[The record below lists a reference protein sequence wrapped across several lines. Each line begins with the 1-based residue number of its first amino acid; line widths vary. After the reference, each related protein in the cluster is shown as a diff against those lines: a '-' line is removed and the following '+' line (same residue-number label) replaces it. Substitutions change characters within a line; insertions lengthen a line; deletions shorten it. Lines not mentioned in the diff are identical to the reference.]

1 MSNKNYPRIYSLSTV
16 GIRNHYNSDYRFH
29 PFRTDFAG
37 DSGVGKSIIADI
49 LQLIL
54 VGEREFKS
62 ATDSSSERE
71 ARKLIVERYGYVFLN
86 IEMDVEK
93 YIVIGMYIS
102 ATSIDPLIIQANLG
116 LDEFEPISTPLLSK
130 DFMQGDE
137 IIDISNLPEKM
148 KEKQAYAVKLSL
160 NKYHALLEENKIL
173 PIDLKTEG
181 NLKNFAQIIR
191 AFSRG
196 KGFKNNSK
204 WLKDFFLND
213 DRENLI
219 RIRFDEQLSDIAQE
233 LRDHRE
239 NKETLEK
246 VKIKYD
252 KFKRLF
258 ELKQNRETKLEEYL
272 KEKII
277 FHLQNKRIAESNS
290 LQLQE
295 EIKSTNYKI
304 ANCFSGLFEAETKQQ
319 QDRVNSLNS
328 KLSTIEKAQQD
339 ILAYQAKESIAFK
352 KYPALEEQYIQVLK
366 ADKLIS
372 KYGTS
377 EELYRAHAKQLNEKS
392 EKELYTNL
400 VSDLNREKLLDEWR
414 KSSWAKSVNEGFEF
428 YKKRVGE
435 IEEEVRILSVLKD
448 FSDITNTRSL
458 VHWTIYN
465 KPSLS
470 HEQESVL
477 FNLNAILI
485 EKPENIEKDVQFIPN
500 PETFFEK
507 LDIREKESNPHGF
520 WVNWGG
526 IKKFVPYMPGS
537 ERFFTK
543 KNSDEI
549 ANYFK
554 KEYNTAEQKILSLNN
569 EKSTLDALQKIATRH
584 GEKAVNTFSRKDKIL
599 AYIIDKDLDI
609 TQKQLDELM
618 EVHFNGE
625 DIKQTKLDLGS
636 ANELKIKGET
646 EQNRIREEIRQNF
659 KVEFSGEFSF
669 AEVQNAIKILLEQT
683 DKLLVRKQDRVN
695 RFQEL
700 FSNYLQ
706 RSGNPDDTDIIN
718 LRSLLSENL
727 NKKRIQKK
735 NLKDLKCKIEKEE
748 GLCQDTMTNYNAHP
762 FQPINIK
769 SEKIDQIKVDPE
781 NKWQLFDSARNAY
794 KQAYDN
800 IVIEYVNEKVRQR
813 FLGSEDYLAL
823 SREVVNEIPA
833 RQLASNETDVLQQ
846 MLELLEQLNE
856 IHNNISNRK
865 LNLLKEIFQEV
876 RDAVSDYVAKIYD
889 IGFYFKGSDKQI
901 SQGFKLSLTSPFSSI
916 YPIDWI
922 DMFLEMLNDSI
933 RHESIHQGLFTALKE
948 KIDIHEMMTTAF
960 EKCGGFKNAKVD
972 DLLNPKNYFD
982 INFQMESEDGEK
994 NVGSAGQTYAV
1005 TAMLCVARL
1014 SLVEKKEKGKQQR
1027 GLRFMPIDEAEG
1039 IGSNFDLL
1047 ERIAKAN
1054 DYQLIS
1060 MSINPLDD
1068 FREGEQYLYILNG
1081 SKKRKERVSTFAIFS
1096 NADEIQKI

>member
-86 IEMDVEK
+86 IEIDVEK

-102 ATSIDPLIIQANLG
+102 ATSIDPFIIQANLG

-160 NKYHALLEENKIL
+160 NKYHTLLEENKIL

-213 DRENLI
+213 DKENLI

-239 NKETLEK
+239 NRETLEK

-258 ELKQNRETKLEEYL
+258 ELKQNQETKLEEYL

-277 FHLQNKRIAESNS
+277 FHHQGKRIAESNS
-290 LQLQE
+290 LKLQE
-295 EIKSTNYKI
+295 EIKNTNYKI
-304 ANCFSGLFEAETKQQ
+304 ANYFSGLFAAETKQQ

-339 ILAYQAKESIAFK
+339 ILAYQAKESIAFQ
-352 KYPALEEQYIQVLK
+352 KYPELEEQYIQVLK

-372 KYGTS
+372 KYGTY
-377 EELYRAHAKQLNEKS
+377 EELYKAHAKQLNEKS
-392 EKELYTNL
+392 EKELYSNL
-400 VSDLNREKLLDEWR
+400 VKDLNKQELLEEWK
-414 KSSWAKSVNEGFEF
+414 KSSWAKSANEGFEF

-435 IEEEVRILSVLKD
+435 IEEEVRTLSVLKD
-448 FSDITNTRSL
+448 FSDITNTKSL
-458 VHWTIYN
+458 AHWTIYN

-485 EKPENIEKDVQFIPN
+485 EKPENIEKDIQFIPN
-500 PETFFEK
+500 PETFFDN
-507 LDIREKESNPHGF
+507 LDIREKESNPDGF
-520 WVNWGG
+520 WVDWSG
-526 IKKFVPYMPGS
+526 IRKFVPYIP

-554 KEYNTAEQKILSLNN
+554 EEYNTAEQKILLLNN
-569 EKSTLDALQKIATRH
+569 EKSTLDDLQKIASRH
-584 GEKAVNTFSRKDKIL
+584 GEKAVNTFSRKDKISV
-599 AYIIDKDLDI
+599 YIIDKDLDI

-618 EVHFNGE
+618 AVHFNGE

-636 ANELKIKGET
+636 ANELKIKGEA

-659 KVEFSGEFSF
+659 KIEFSEEFSF
-669 AEVQNAIKILLEQT
+669 AEVQNAIKKLLGQT
-683 DKLLVRKQDRVN
+683 DKLLVRKQNRVN

-700 FSNYLQ
+700 FSSNLQ
-706 RSGNPDDTDIIN
+706 GSGNPDDTDIIN
-718 LRSLLSENL
+718 LRSQLSENL
-727 NKKRIQKK
+727 NKKRTKK
-735 NLKDLKCKIEKEE
+735 KDLKDVKCKIEKEE
-748 GLCQDTMTNYNAHP
+748 VLYQETMTNYNAYP

-769 SEKIDQIKVDPE
+769 TEKVDQIKVDPE

-813 FLGSEDYLAL
+813 FLGFEDYLAL

-901 SQGFKLSLTSPFSSI
+901 SQGFKLSS
-916 YPIDWI
+916 
-922 DMFLEMLNDSI
+922 
-933 RHESIHQGLFTALKE
+933 R
-948 KIDIHEMMTTAF
+948 
-960 EKCGGFKNAKVD
+960 V
-972 DLLNPKNYFD
+972 
-982 INFQMESEDGEK
+982 
-994 NVGSAGQTYAV
+994 
-1005 TAMLCVARL
+1005 
-1014 SLVEKKEKGKQQR
+1014 KQQVQFT
-1027 GLRFMPIDEAEG
+1027 LIVCKTQ
-1039 IGSNFDLL
+1039 LL
-1047 ERIAKAN
+1047 
-1054 DYQLIS
+1054 
-1060 MSINPLDD
+1060 
-1068 FREGEQYLYILNG
+1068 
-1081 SKKRKERVSTFAIFS
+1081 VC
-1096 NADEIQKI
+1096 